1 VNESCSSFDLHQRLR
16 VAVDFS
22 LLQLKKERHRAGR
35 GSPPAIVQSEPA
47 NGHRVFFQG
56 DGFQVLVVF
65 QVLLVVRMGTVARL
79 DKGAY
84 LTTPCRSIAPSPVQL
99 RSGRRKYG
107 PDIAN
112 LRRRRQRSA
121 LASRF
126 RCMIRLIHAMSGC
139 RKVPSR

>member
-1 VNESCSSFDLHQRLR
+1 VNESCFSFDLHQRLR

-47 NGHRVFFQG
+47 NGHRDFFQG

-65 QVLLVVRMGTVARL
+65 QVLLVVRMGTVACL
-79 DKGAY
+79 DNGAY

-107 PDIAN
+107 QTSPICVA
-112 LRRRRQRSA
+112 A
-121 LASRF
+121 PPTFGSRLPISLHDPIDPCDV
-126 RCMIRLIHAMSGC
+126 R
-139 RKVPSR
+139 V

>member
-1 VNESCSSFDLHQRLR
+1 VNESCFSFDLHQRLR

-79 DKGAY
+79 DKGAN
-84 LTTPCRSIAPSPVQL
+84 LTTPRRSIAPSPVQL

-112 LRRRRQRSA
+112 LRRCA
-121 LASRF
+121 ANV
-126 RCMIRLIHAMSGC
+126 RLLISLH
-139 RKVPSR
+139 